1 MDGRVLGVVAVKPS
15 PLSDGPVIR
24 GTKKAAALFALM
36 VTSPHGQCR
45 EDDVFRCLWPGVE
58 FSPGRLHRAVSDLRP
73 ALGGRE
79 FLAHGS
85 GMCSLQASR
94 DQIDLYRF
102 RDLLASA
109 QSQYGKDRFRT
120 VTAALAEWP
129 EAGEALSGLTGKWAE
144 LCRRELRAEWLKA
157 LRIQFEAAYG
167 AGLEEW
173 LHTESARWHREFP
186 EESWLFGRYLEQ
198 HAGRLPLA
206 ERERAIKRMMKK
218 FRGRLD
224 DVLQDIID
232 RLCGRPVASRP
243 RPVDVPNQLPPRGR
257 AALGREEM
265 ISDVVETVRR
275 QEPGRPVLAAISGM
289 RGIGTSLAGNH
300 VAHRLRPYY
309 PDGALY
315 ADFGGPEGKAEQCA
329 DPEYVID
336 RFLAEFPLPTSPSG
350 LAEKSVALRSVLANR
365 SVLILLDNVWD
376 AAQVLPLLPGTG
388 SSAVLVTSHRRMV
401 DLQSRHEVATWT
413 LGTLDDRTSTALLQE
428 YIPEADHRKS
438 SQEVKALVEFC
449 GGHPLALT
457 IAVQRF
463 RGHPVAAI
471 QDLRRQLKEEEKRL
485 EALEHLP
492 TQLSVHAAFACSVNA
507 LSEAARCLLWQLAL
521 HPGPLISR
529 AALLD
534 LGRAGED
541 AHPDRA
547 AEELLDL
554 HLVEVESDRYRIHS
568 LLRTFARQRVHP
580 EALVPGSGFEEATV
594 RQVLE
599 HQLQNAWACDQW
611 LDGQRWLPV
620 GEPQDVMVDS
630 PADLSQ
636 ALEALDQDYDTL
648 VRGIE
653 LAVDRS
659 CLRYTW
665 LLPMVLVTYQW
676 RRHLFAD
683 AQRLLGLAA
692 EAAERCEADP
702 VDQAMICRMRAGTC
716 WHQRDFL
723 RAAGHLLRAVMLSGQ
738 DGSARGRLSLARS
751 QHTLAL
757 TRRKQGME
765 ADAQRAH
772 QSALELY
779 RGLGDDAGVAAAL
792 NGLGTIHQDRGEH
805 LEALRLCTEAFEL
818 VRETADHSGRADV
831 LRTLAGI
838 RFSLGE
844 RETAPPLYEEAA
856 GIYREL
862 GSWVDEARALWLL
875 ADVLVPLGRPLE
887 AVVALERVVVLRE
900 QMGAEDD
907 LADARVRLESLR

>member
-15 PLSDGPVIR
+15 ARSGGPVVR
-24 GTKKAAALFALM
+24 GRRKAAALFALM

-45 EDDVFRCLWPGVE
+45 GDDLFRCLWPGEE
-58 FSPGRLHRAVSDLRP
+58 FSSGRLYRAMSDLRS
-73 ALGGRE
+73 AMGGRE
-79 FLAHGS
+79 FLTYRS
-85 GMCSLQASR
+85 ERCSIHAPR

-102 RDLLASA
+102 RDLLISA
-109 QSQYGKDRFRT
+109 QSQFGKDRFRT
-120 VTAALAEWP
+120 ITAALTEWP
-129 EAGEALSGLTGKWAE
+129 EAGEALSGLTGNWVE
-144 LCRRELRAEWLKA
+144 LRRGELRAEWLKA
-157 LRIQFEAAYG
+157 LRAQFEAAQG

-173 LHTESARWHREFP
+173 LQVESVRWHREFP
-186 EESWLFGRYLEQ
+186 KESWLFRHYLQQ
-198 HAGRLPLA
+198 HVGRLPLA
-206 ERERAIKRMMKK
+206 ERERSIKRLMKK
-218 FRGRLD
+218 FLGRPD
-224 DVLQDIID
+224 DALQDTID
-232 RLCGRPVASRP
+232 RLCERSVVLRPALAS
-243 RPVDVPNQLPPRGR
+243 VPNQLPPRGR

-265 ISDVVETVRR
+265 IRNVVETVRG
-275 QEPGRPVLAAISGM
+275 QEPGRPALAAISGM
-289 RGIGTSLAGNH
+289 RGIGTSLVGNH
-300 VAHRLRPYY
+300 AAHQLRPYF

-315 ADFGGPEGKAEQCA
+315 VDFGGPEGKAEQYA
-329 DPEYVID
+329 EPEYVID

-350 LAEKSVALRSVLANR
+350 LAEKSAALRSVLANR

-388 SSAVLVTSHRRMV
+388 SSAVLITSHRRME
-401 DLQSRHEVATWT
+401 DLQTRHEVATWT
-413 LGTLDDRTSTALLQE
+413 LGTLDDRTAAALLQE

-457 IAVQRF
+457 TAIQRF
-463 RGHPVAAI
+463 KGHPVAAI

-485 EALEHLP
+485 DALEHLP
-492 TQLSVHAAFACSVNA
+492 TQLSVRAAFACSVNA

-534 LGRAGED
+534 LGRAAEG

-568 LLRTFARQRVHP
+568 LLRTFARQRVHH
-580 EALVPGSGFEEATV
+580 EALAPGSGFEEATV

-620 GEPQDVMVDS
+620 GEPQDVMVDP
-630 PADLSQ
+630 PADRGQ
-636 ALEALDQDYDTL
+636 ALEVLDQDYDTL

-653 LAVDRS
+653 LAVDRACS
-659 CLRYTW
+659 RYTW

-676 RRHLFAD
+676 RRHRFAD
-683 AQRLLGLAA
+683 AQRFLGLAA

-716 WHQRDFL
+716 WYQRDFF
-723 RAAGHLLRAVMLSGQ
+723 RAAGHLLRAVMLSEQ
-738 DGSARGRLSLARS
+738 DGSTRGRLSLARS

-757 TRRKQGME
+757 TWRKQE
-765 ADAQRAH
+765 REVDAQRAH
-772 QSALELY
+772 RSALELY
-779 RGLGDDAGVAAAL
+779 RELGDDAGAAAAL

-805 LEALRLCTEAFEL
+805 LEALQLCTEAFEL
-818 VRETADHSGRADV
+818 VRETVDRSGKADV

-844 RETAPPLYEEAA
+844 RESAPLLYEEAV

-862 GSWVDEARALWLL
+862 GSWIDEDRALWLL
-875 ADVLVPLGRPLE
+875 ADVLVPLGRTSE

-900 QMGAEDD
+900 WMGADD